1 MKKVDAFVFS
11 LLVATYII
19 WSNSFIAI
27 SYLRQSVSSLDIVM
41 LRFIP
46 VGLISLVVVAVKYR
60 REFIEIVKKHPV
72 RLMSMGLT
80 NVIIYN
86 LFTAYGL
93 AYINASAGSLLIALN
108 PLFTMLLAARFL
120 KESLTKSRV
129 LGTVLAF
136 IGLIIVVIFG
146 KVGLEESAFI
156 PLNKVHY
163 ALMVIL
169 ATLSWAVYIIL
180 IKPLMSSYSPQG
192 LNYIVFLA
200 GSAPLFLGIN
210 KRFINMVAN
219 LDAMQIF
226 STLFLAIMCTVV
238 GYSLWLTAVKYW
250 TASNVSLF
258 AFLNP
263 PLTAVFSYI
272 YFGKGISPLFFIGG
286 VIMLAGI
293 IIATNQKIGERIK
306 EKHAVREGS

>member
-1 MKKVDAFVFS
+1 MRKTDIYVFS
-11 LLVATYII
+11 LLVATYVI

-46 VGLISLVVVAVKYR
+46 VGLISLVVVAAKYR

-72 RLMSMGLT
+72 RLAAMGLT

-86 LFTAYGL
+86 LLTAYGL
-93 AYINASAGSLLIALN
+93 TYINASAGSLLIALN

-120 KESLTKSRV
+120 RESLTKSRV
-129 LGTVLAF
+129 IGTVLSF
-136 IGLIIVVIFG
+136 IGLIIVVVFG
-146 KVGLEESAFI
+146 KVGLEESTFI
-156 PLNKVHY
+156 PLDKVHY

-169 ATLSWAVYIIL
+169 ATLSWAVYTIL

-192 LNYIVFLA
+192 LNYMILLV

-210 KRFINMVAN
+210 RRFINVVAN

-226 STLFLAIMCTVV
+226 SVFFLAVMCTVV

-293 IIATNQKIGERIK
+293 IIATNQKIAERIK
-306 EKHAVREGS
+306 GKPVVIE